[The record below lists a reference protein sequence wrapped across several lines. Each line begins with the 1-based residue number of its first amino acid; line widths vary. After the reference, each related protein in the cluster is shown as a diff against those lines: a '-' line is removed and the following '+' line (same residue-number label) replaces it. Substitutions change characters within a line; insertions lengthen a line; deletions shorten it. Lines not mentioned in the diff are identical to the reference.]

1 MGNSRDVRE
10 RMLQAGGELLALR
23 GFGVTLIDV
32 VERANTPRGSIY
44 YYFPDGKEQLFRE
57 VVSRTESD
65 LVHLVEVVGRR
76 NESTRDFLVAL
87 VEHHRK
93 RLVAS
98 GYDAGCPLVALT
110 TSSDLDTSGVRDA
123 VESAFAAWTNAIAVE
138 LSRRELSPD
147 QARRLAAGFLAAVE
161 GAIVISR
168 AHRDPAPLDAVKA
181 MVPALAVEHAAS
193 AAS

>member
-1 MGNSRDVRE
+1 MGNGRDVRE

-65 LVHLVEVVGRR
+65 IVHLVKVVGRR
-76 NESTRDFLVAL
+76 NESARDFLVAL

-110 TSSDLDTSGVRDA
+110 ASSDLDTSGVRDS
-123 VESAFAAWTNAIAVE
+123 VESAFAAWRNAIAVE
-138 LSRRELSPD
+138 LSRRDYSPD

-181 MVPALAVEHAAS
+181 MVPALAVEHTPS